1 MKPKLLARLISEQQ
15 PVPSSSQ
22 KSTPR
27 AKPRLGHEVVVS
39 ADLAQLGLLTRAA
52 GVSEDGG
59 RRPVRV
65 GFLADIGPTR
75 KVTVK

>member
-1 MKPKLLARLISEQQ
+1 
-15 PVPSSSQ
+15 
-22 KSTPR
+22 
-27 AKPRLGHEVVVS
+27 LGHEVVVS
-39 ADLAQLGLLTRAA
+39 ADVAQLGLLTRAA

-65 GFLADIGPTR
+65 GSLADIGPAR